1 MKNSNDTNGN
11 RTLNLPTCSA
21 MPQST
26 ALPRV
31 PHRNQSTKQYEIG
44 GTPQPL
50 SEITM
55 VSKVRTKGTY
65 QHADIITRI
74 NFTLYVHFA
83 RYLWLKTR
91 SFTRTVSTVF

>member
-1 MKNSNDTNGN
+1 MKNSNNTIGN
-11 RTLNLPTCSA
+11 RTRNLPACSA
-21 MPQST
+21 MPQPT

-31 PHRNQSTKQYEIG
+31 PHRNQSTKQYELG

-50 SEITM
+50 SEIT
-55 VSKVRTKGTY
+55 VVTEVRTKCTY
-65 QHADIITRI
+65 QHADIITHI

-83 RYLWLKTR
+83 PYLVLKTR